1 MRMSHFPL
9 RLIKLFFPVFLICL
23 LTWNVS
29 AENRIVRI
37 GALANEGYDACL
49 EKWIPT
55 VAYLTKKIPPY
66 TFQLVP
72 LSFEEIKPAIAGRSV
87 DFVICNPGIYAEM
100 EALYGASRIATIN
113 QSVPDGYS
121 SVYGGVV
128 FTRADSRIH
137 ALRDLKGRRFAAV
150 DPDSLGGWL
159 VAWRELKSIGVNPA
173 EDFSQLTFTG
183 QHDKVVYTV
192 LSGRADAGAI
202 RTDILERM
210 ARSGKIRLE
219 DFRILAAG
227 HVHADRSEKEFPLLL
242 STRLYPEWPFAK
254 SAQTPKDLARRVAV
268 ALMSMEKNDPAALAA
283 ESGGWTYP
291 MNYQPVHDLMMELR
305 VGYYGKLKHP
315 SWEELLKKYWQ
326 EVLLALLALFI
337 VTGALVMVLR
347 LNRRL
352 VSIRKRLDTELAE
365 RAKIQAEIERSE
377 EQYRLLIENLL
388 LGVFVHTDGRIVY
401 VNPAFVTLFKASSP
415 EQAIGLRLI
424 DFVAPELFDTV
435 EERRRTMIRENRPL
449 PPLELNLR
457 CLDGSVITV
466 VSSPMP
472 MVFRGQPSILAAVQD
487 ITDRKRDE
495 IELQKARKLLQLYAR
510 EIERLNAGPS
520 DRANGDIPD
529 QGSDARD

>member
-1 MRMSHFPL
+1 MSHFPL
-9 RLIKLFFPVFLICL
+9 RLTKYFFSVLLICL

-49 EKWIPT
+49 KKWIPT
-55 VAYLTKKIPPY
+55 VAYLTKKVPPY

-72 LSFEEIKPAIAGRSV
+72 LSFEEIKPAVAGRSV
-87 DFVICNPGIYAEM
+87 DFVICNPGIYVEM

-113 QSVPDGYS
+113 KSVPDGYS

-128 FTRADSRIH
+128 FTRADSPIH
-137 ALRDLKGRRFAAV
+137 VLGDLKGRRFAAV

-159 VAWRELKSIGVNPA
+159 VAWRDLKAIGVDPA

-202 RTDILERM
+202 RTDVLERM
-210 ARSGKIRLE
+210 AHSGKIRLQ

-227 HVHADRSEKEFPLLL
+227 HAPADWNEEEFPLLL

-254 SAQTPKDLARRVAV
+254 LAKTPQDLARRVAV
-268 ALMSMEKNDPAALAA
+268 ALMSMEENDPAALAA
-283 ESGGWTYP
+283 EAGGWSYP
-291 MNYQPVHDLMMELR
+291 MNYQPVHELMMELR

-315 SWEELLKKYWQ
+315 SWQELLKKYRQ
-326 EVLLALLALFI
+326 EVLLALLALVI
-337 VTGALVMVLR
+337 VTGAMVMVLR

-352 VSIRKRLDTELAE
+352 ASVRKRLSAELEE
-365 RAKIQAEIERSE
+365 RRKIQAEIERSE
-377 EQYRLLIENLL
+377 EQYRLLIEHLS

-401 VNPAFVTLFKASSP
+401 VNPAFVTLFKASSA
-415 EQAIGLRLI
+415 EEAIGLRLI
-424 DFVAPELFDTV
+424 DFVPPELFDTV

-457 CLDGSVITV
+457 CMDGSVITV

-472 MVFRGQPSILAAVQD
+472 IVFGGQPSILTAVHD

-495 IELQKARKLLQLYAR
+495 IELQKARKLLEIYAH
-510 EIERLNAGPS
+510 EIEGLKAGLS
-520 DRANGDIPD
+520 DRASRD
-529 QGSDARD
+529 QRSDAKD